1 LTKTPKPKK
10 TAPDAKIPAGRNL
23 PKIGGVIL
31 AVVAAIAL
39 IAVAIGRYGA
49 ITPQGRM
56 FVEARASGLKLGR
69 IGKLH
74 IEGVGGDIW
83 SDFTVRR
90 LTISDEKGVW
100 LQAQNLSVRWR
111 SIELFSRRFH
121 AEAIKA
127 EQVQVLR
134 RPTLTPKTKSGAAP
148 VSVDLDSFAAR
159 LMLEPAFSG
168 RRGDYDVAGSYEMA
182 RLGGQLG
189 RVRVDSRLHAGD
201 FLSADFDLGRT
212 DTLRLNAQAVEA
224 AGGAL
229 AGSLGFDPRQ
239 AFSLNAKLS
248 GAISRGRFELDTRLG
263 ATQPL
268 KASGAWTP
276 EGGSAAGVAVLS
288 ASTLT
293 APYGL
298 RFGDAPKFE
307 ISGAKAAGGFY
318 DLRARIDADN
328 LSLSARGLGDIGARK
343 LGPAGLTLD
352 AAVPVMS
359 RILATPALG
368 RTTASAVLTGDLS
381 NWALDGSASAERFAL
396 AGYTLARVSGPVRL
410 ASRDGE
416 LSIKADL
423 AGQGGGGGAS
433 YAALLGAR
441 PKATA
446 DIARLKDGRWLFRR
460 VNAVGSGLTVVGEGA
475 RGLLG
480 GLSFKGD
487 VTLTNLAAIRPDAKG
502 RLTARLDASQARGGQ
517 PWRIALDG
525 RGVDFASG
533 LAEADRLLGARPTLA
548 LRGALAAG
556 GVVSLASAKLDG
568 ASVGATGA
576 GQISSDR
583 LALNIDWSAQ
593 GPFSA
598 GALEIAGAAKGNGV
612 LTGSLAEPA
621 LKLAADFEAID
632 LPRLPLRQAHLDLTF
647 RRGANGSDGDARLTA
662 ASDYGPARMG
672 AAFRF
677 AQGGLDL
684 TDIDA
689 DAGGVQAKG
698 ALSLRRA
705 RPSTAD
711 LTVAVG
717 PGALLANGRM
727 AGTVRI
733 ADSPGGARA
742 RLDLTA
748 ENALLHGANLSIAA
762 AKITADGPLANLPLS
777 IQARGEA
784 QPGRWRV
791 DVNGRLT
798 DDANGQ
804 ALSLDGLGELGRA
817 RVSTRE
823 TAVLRLT
830 PGGRSAR
837 LRLAVG
843 PGTAD
848 IDLHTDTAG
857 ATLNAVLTGVDIS
870 ALNEDLDGQIDARL
884 NLQGR
889 GPSLAGDLNATV
901 RGVREHGAPTAQSL
915 DGQLA
920 AQLAGD
926 QLRLSGAARTVQGLT
941 ASAEFTL
948 PAQASASPLRLA
960 IDRTRPMAGRFSASG
975 EVRPLWNL
983 LIGNERSLSGRADI
997 SLALSGTV
1005 SEPRA
1010 EGRASLAGGRFE
1022 DGATGLTLTDVAL
1035 SAELSQSGV
1044 DLRTASAGDGAGGT
1058 ISGSGRFDLR
1068 KGAASSLTLDM
1079 TDFRL
1084 IDNQLGDAS
1093 ASGRTTLSRDADGR
1107 LKLAGALTLDRADL
1121 TAAAPTPSGVVAL
1134 DVIERNRPPDL
1145 IGANRRAAPAG
1156 RAMILDVTLKAP
1168 RRIFVRGRGLDVEL
1182 SLDAHLTGTTA
1193 QPLLGGTARVVR
1205 GDYDFAG
1212 KRFEFDDRGVVFL
1225 AAKPELIRLDLTAVR
1240 EDPTLTATVIIKG
1253 TAARPEITLSSS
1265 PSLPSDEVLSQVL
1278 FGASAAQLSPLEA
1291 AQLASALAALSGGGG
1306 FDVIGN
1312 LRSLTRLDRI
1322 AFAGDAAGGMT
1333 VAGGKYL
1340 TDDVYLEII
1349 GGGREGPAA
1358 QVEWRVRRNLSVVSR
1373 LSAQNDGRL
1382 SVRWRR
1388 DF

>member
-1 LTKTPKPKK
+1 MKTPAPNKPK
-10 TAPDAKIPAGRNL
+10 PEPKIPAGRGL
-23 PKIGGVIL
+23 PRIGWTIL
-31 AVVAAIAL
+31 GVVAAIAL
-39 IAVAIGRYGA
+39 IALAVGRYGA

-56 FVEARASGLKLGR
+56 FIEARASGLKLGR
-69 IGKLH
+69 IGKLQ

-83 SDFTVRR
+83 RDFTVRR

-100 LQAQNLSVRWR
+100 LQADNLAVRWR
-111 SIELFSRRFH
+111 SLELFSRRFH
-121 AEAIKA
+121 AEAISA
-127 EQVQVLR
+127 RQVLVLR
-134 RPTLTPKTKSGAAP
+134 RPTLTPKTRSRAAP

-159 LMLEPAFSG
+159 LVLEPAFSG
-168 RRGDYDVAGSYEMA
+168 ARGDYDVAGAYEKA
-182 RLGGQLG
+182 RLGGQTG
-189 RVRVDSRLHAGD
+189 RFRVDSRLHAGD
-201 FLSADFDLGRT
+201 FLTADFDLGRT

-248 GAISRGRFELDTRLG
+248 GEISRGRFELDTRLG
-263 ATQPL
+263 AAQPL

-276 EGGSAAGVAVLS
+276 QGGSASGVAVLS

-298 RFGDAPKFE
+298 RFGNAARFD
-307 ISGAKAAGGFY
+307 ISGAKSPGGFY
-318 DLRARIDADN
+318 DLKARIDAEN
-328 LSLSARGLGDIGARK
+328 LTLTARGLGDIGKRT
-343 LGPAGLTLD
+343 LGPGGLALD
-352 AAVPVMS
+352 ATVPVMS
-359 RILATPALG
+359 RILTTPALG
-368 RTTASAVLTGDLS
+368 RTTARAVLTGRLS
-381 NWALDGSASAERFAL
+381 DWVLDGSAIAERFEL
-396 AGYTLARVSGPVRL
+396 GGYSLARVSGPARL
-410 ASRDGE
+410 AFKGGE

-423 AGQGGGGGAS
+423 AGQGGAGAGS
-433 YAALLGAR
+433 YAALLGAQ
-441 PKATA
+441 PKANA
-446 DIARLKDGRWLFRR
+446 DISRLRDGRWLFRR
-460 VNAVGSGLTVVGEGA
+460 VNAVGSGLTVDGSGA

-480 GLSFKGD
+480 GLNFKGD

-502 RLTARLDASQARGGQ
+502 RLTAKLDASQSRGGQ

-533 LAEADRLLGARPTLA
+533 LAEADRLLGPNPSLA
-548 LRGALAAG
+548 LRGALAG

-568 ASVGATGA
+568 ASASATGA
-576 GQISSDR
+576 GVVSSDQ
-583 LALNIDWSAQ
+583 LALNVDWSAQ
-593 GPFSA
+593 GPFRA
-598 GALEIAGAAKGNGV
+598 GALEIAGAAKGNGA

-621 LKLAADFEAID
+621 LKLAADFETID
-632 LPRLPLRQAHLDLTF
+632 LPRLPLRQAHLDLNF

-677 AQGGLDL
+677 ADGGLDL
-684 TDIDA
+684 TDSDA

-698 ALSLRRA
+698 ALSLRRS

-717 PGALLANGRM
+717 PGALLANGRI
-727 AGTVRI
+727 AGAVRI
-733 ADSPGGARA
+733 ADAPCGARA

-748 ENALLHGANLSIAA
+748 ENALLYTSNLSIAA

-784 QPGRWRV
+784 QPGRWRI

-798 DDANGQ
+798 DDAGGQ
-804 ALSLDGLGELGRA
+804 ALSLEGLGELGRA

-823 TAVLRLT
+823 PAILRLIS
-830 PGGRSAR
+830 GGRSAR

-843 PGTAD
+843 QGTAD
-848 IDLHTDTAG
+848 IDMRTDAAG
-857 ATLNAVLTGVDIS
+857 AALNAVLSGVDIG
-870 ALNEDLDGQIDARL
+870 ALNEDLDGQIDARV
-884 NLQGR
+884 NLQGQ
-889 GPSLAGDLNATV
+889 GASLAGDVDATV
-901 RGVREHGAPTAQSL
+901 KGVRERGAPVAQSL
-915 DGQLA
+915 DGQVTARLD
-920 AQLAGD
+920 GG
-926 QLRLSGAARTVQGLT
+926 QLRLSGAARTAQGLT
-941 ASAEFTL
+941 ANGEFTL
-948 PAQASASPLRLA
+948 PAQATASPLRLA
-960 IDRTRPMAGRFSASG
+960 IDRTRPMAGRFAASG
-975 EVRPLWNL
+975 EVKPLWDL
-983 LIGNERSLSGRADI
+983 LIGGERSLSGKADI
-997 SLALSGTV
+997 SLTLAGTV

-1010 EGRASLAGGRFE
+1010 EGRASLSGGRFE

-1035 SAELSQSGV
+1035 SADLSQSGV
-1044 DLRTASAGDGAGGT
+1044 DLRTASAGDGAGGK

-1079 TDFRL
+1079 TAFKL

-1093 ASGRTTLSRDADGR
+1093 ASGRTVLSRDADGR
-1107 LKLAGALTLDRADL
+1107 LKLTGALTIDRADL

-1182 SLDAHLTGTTA
+1182 SLDAHLTGTTSA
-1193 QPLLGGTARVVR
+1193 PLLGGTARVVR

-1212 KRFEFDDRGVVFL
+1212 KRFEFDDRGVVYL
-1225 AAKPELIRLDLTAVR
+1225 AARPELIRLDLTAVR
-1240 EDPTLTATVIIKG
+1240 DDPTLTATVIIKG

-1333 VAGGKYL
+1333 VAGGKYI

-1373 LSAQNDGRL
+1373 LSGQNDGRL

>member
-1 LTKTPKPKK
+1 LKTPKAKK
-10 TAPDAKIPAGRNL
+10 PAPERKIPAGRSL
-23 PKIGGVIL
+23 PRIGWTIL
-31 AVVAAIAL
+31 AIVAAIAL
-39 IAVAIGRYGA
+39 IALAVGRYGA

-74 IEGVGGDIW
+74 IEGVGGDLW
-83 SDFTVRR
+83 RDFTVRR

-100 LQAQNLSVRWR
+100 LQADNLAVRWR
-111 SIELFSRRFH
+111 SAELFSRRFH
-121 AEAIKA
+121 AEAISA
-127 EQVQVLR
+127 RQVQVLR

-159 LMLEPAFSG
+159 LVLEPAFSG
-168 RRGDYDVAGSYEMA
+168 TRGDYDVAGSYEMA

-189 RVRVDSRLHAGD
+189 RFRVDSRLHAGD
-201 FLSADFDLGRT
+201 FLKADFDLGRS

-239 AFSLNAKLS
+239 AFWLNAKLS
-248 GAISRGRFELDTRLG
+248 GEINRGRFDIDTRLG
-263 ATQPL
+263 AAQPL

-276 EGGSAAGVAVLS
+276 EGGSASGVAVLS

-293 APYGL
+293 APYGS
-298 RFGDAPKFE
+298 RFGNTARFD
-307 ISGAKAAGGFY
+307 ISGARAPGGFY
-318 DLRARIDADN
+318 DLKARINAEN
-328 LSLSARGLGDIGARK
+328 LTLSARGLGDIGKRT
-343 LGPAGLTLD
+343 LGPRGLALD

-359 RILATPALG
+359 RILTTPALG
-368 RTTASAVLTGDLS
+368 RTTARAVLTGRLS
-381 NWALDGSASAERFAL
+381 DWVLNGTASAERFEL
-396 AGYTLARVSGPVRL
+396 GGYTLARISGPARL
-410 ASRDGE
+410 AFKSGE
-416 LSIKADL
+416 LSVKADL
-423 AGQGGGGGAS
+423 SGQGGAGAGS

-441 PKATA
+441 PKVAG

-460 VNAVGSGLTVVGEGA
+460 VNAVGSGLTVDGSGA

-480 GLSFKGD
+480 GLNFKGD
-487 VTLTNLAAIRPDAKG
+487 VTLTNLAAIRPQAKG
-502 RLTARLDASQARGGQ
+502 RLIAKLDASQARSGQ

-533 LAEADRLLGARPTLA
+533 LAEADRLLGPKPSLA
-548 LRGALAAG
+548 LRGALAG

-568 ASVGATGA
+568 AAASATGA
-576 GQISSDR
+576 GVVSSVK
-583 LALNIDWSAQ
+583 LALNIDWTAQ
-593 GPFSA
+593 GPFRA
-598 GALEIAGAAKGNGV
+598 GPVEVAGAAKGNGV
-612 LTGSLAEPA
+612 LTGSFAEPA
-621 LKLAADFEAID
+621 LKLAAEFETID
-632 LPRLPLRQAHLDLTF
+632 LPRLPLRQAHLDLNF

-662 ASDYGPARMG
+662 ASGYGPARLG

-677 AQGGLDL
+677 ADGGLDL

-705 RPSTAD
+705 RPSMAD

-717 PGALLANGRM
+717 PGALLANGRIG
-727 AGTVRI
+727 GTVRI
-733 ADSPGGARA
+733 ADAPGGARA
-742 RLDLTA
+742 RVDLTA
-748 ENALLHGANLSIAA
+748 ENALLYTSNLSIAA

-784 QPGRWRV
+784 QPGRWRI

-798 DDANGQ
+798 DDAGGQ
-804 ALSLDGLGELGRA
+804 ALTLEGLGELGRA

-823 TAVLRLT
+823 AAVLRLV

-843 PGTAD
+843 QGTAD
-848 IDLHTDTAG
+848 IDMRTDAAG
-857 ATLNAVLTGVDIS
+857 AALNAVLAGVDIS

-889 GPSLAGDLNATV
+889 GASLAGDVNATV
-901 RGVREHGAPTAQSL
+901 KGVRERGAPAAQSL
-915 DGQLA
+915 DGQITARLE
-920 AQLAGD
+920 GD
-926 QLRLSGAARTVQGLT
+926 QLRLAGAARTAQGLT
-941 ASAEFTL
+941 ANGEFTL

-960 IDRTRPMAGRFSASG
+960 IDRTKPMAGRFAASG
-975 EVRPLWNL
+975 EVKPLWDL
-983 LIGNERSLSGRADI
+983 LIGGERSLSGKADI
-997 SLALSGTV
+997 SLTLAGTV

-1010 EGRASLAGGRFE
+1010 EGRASLSSGRFE
-1022 DGATGLTLTDVAL
+1022 DGATGLQLTDVAL
-1035 SAELSQSGV
+1035 SADLSQSGV
-1044 DLRTASAGDGAGGT
+1044 DLRTASAGDGAGGK

-1079 TDFRL
+1079 TAFKL

-1093 ASGRTTLSRDADGR
+1093 ASGRTVLSRDADGR
-1107 LKLAGALTLDRADL
+1107 LKLTGALTLDRADL
-1121 TAAAPTPSGVVAL
+1121 SAVAPTPSGVVAL

-1145 IGANRRAAPAG
+1145 IGANRRAAPTG

-1182 SLDAHLTGTTA
+1182 SLDAHLTGTTS

-1212 KRFEFDDRGVVFL
+1212 KRFEFDDRGVVYL
-1225 AAKPELIRLDLTAVR
+1225 AARPELIRLDLTAVR

-1265 PSLPSDEVLSQVL
+1265 PALPSDEVLSQVL